1 MHSTAVAGL
10 IFAASML
17 ACTSP
22 KHLALTV
29 NPGCEKIALLEP
41 GATVEPHVA
50 LQELQGKTK
59 QQRKN
64 MHNWLQNKA
73 CELGADAVIDVVTS
87 EGTDGSHTIYNIRG
101 VAVRFTD
108 VAAETSLTPAP
119 R

>member
-1 MHSTAVAGL
+1 MRPTAVAVL
-10 IFAASML
+10 ILVASML

-22 KHLALTV
+22 THLALTV
-29 NPGCEKIALLEP
+29 NPGCERIALLEP
-41 GATVEPHVA
+41 GATVGSHVV
-50 LQELQGKTK
+50 LSELQGKTK

-73 CELGADAVIDVVTS
+73 CELGADAVIDVVES
-87 EGTDGSHTIYNIRG
+87 EGTDGRHAIYNIRG

-108 VAAETSLTPAP
+108 EAAETSAAPAP